1 MKFVWIYIYNIYL
14 IYIYIYILSP
24 EAQIVPPMFPWN
36 CPPGAPQGS
45 WSARGPRKR
54 WRSAA
59 GSWGWAVTEY
69 MCVVMFKV
77 LKRKNTHIY
86 IACWGPTKQ
95 LYLYD
100 SIWKLRVPQNRALG
114 ALSFPNRQMSLS
126 RSTAMGS
133 VTRKG
138 SSSRLATVAFA
149 TCFPQLAILQWE
161 AANVFD
167 LWPVWFAMVPRLCWL
182 RPQKR
187 NPRLWIEI
195 LLKGEGYVYLIWCC
209 GWFTLLDPLRNPI

>member
-1 MKFVWIYIYNIYL
+1 MKFVWIYIYIIFINIYIHIITRGTDCSPNVPL
-14 IYIYIYILSP
+14 KLSSWSTPRFVKCKRTTQKMKVCSGQLGLSCDWIY
-24 EAQIVPPMFPWN
+24 V
-36 CPPGAPQGS
+36 CCDVQGS
-45 WSARGPRKR
+45 EEK
-54 WRSAA
+54 
-59 GSWGWAVTEY
+59 EH
-69 MCVVMFKV
+69 
-77 LKRKNTHIY
+77 THIY

-100 SIWKLRVPQNRALG
+100 SIWKLSVPQNRALG